1 MVIVCASV
9 FFGTTYP
16 LFVKIFSNNRIS
28 IGEPFFNATVVPIM
42 IPAILVMGI
51 GPVLSWGKVD
61 FKKTRQQIYMS
72 MILTILATIIFFSF
86 YRTFNL
92 FGLVGIVLSS
102 WIISNVLIT
111 LFVGI
116 KKENDKKA
124 LSPVNFFKQFNSFI
138 AHTF

>member
-16 LFVKIFSNNRIS
+16 LFVEIFSNNRIS
-28 IGEPFFNATVVPIM
+28 IGEPFFNSTVIPIM

-61 FKKTRQQIYMS
+61 SKNTRQQIFTS
-72 MILTILATIIFFSF
+72 MVLTILATIIFFSF

-102 WIISNVLIT
+102 WIINNVLVT

-116 KKENDKKA
+116 KKEMMKKT
-124 LSPVNFFKQFNSFI
+124 LSPVKFF
-138 AHTF
+138 